1 MRRFLFSTPL
11 LDVLSQLQKIIG
23 IHNGQSGVLE
33 DGDINAVARSKNR
46 SLMVCGGSNTIDSS
60 VKLFRFPTLPNSLPN
75 VYGGHT
81 SPVLDVAFGGKYDPE
96 ESDVVGTDVL
106 FTVGGND
113 MCIFQWRIEG
123 DNF

>member
-1 MRRFLFSTPL
+1 MRCFLFSTPL

-60 VKLFRFPTLPNSLPN
+60 VKLFRFPTLLNSLPN
-75 VYGGHT
+75 VYLRVGKDFEKCFFFFFFNI
-81 SPVLDVAFGGKYDPE
+81 SPALQR
-96 ESDVVGTDVL
+96 L
-106 FTVGGND
+106 
-113 MCIFQWRIEG
+113 
-123 DNF
+123 